1 MRLILIG
8 FGTIGQNLARLLEA
22 NREELRTVHGFRPKV
37 VAVVDRRGALI
48 DRKGLDLVR
57 TVEAKQGAMGL
68 QGLPEI
74 WHERID
80 ASEVLE
86 SVECEAV
93 VELTPTNL
101 RTGEPALSHL
111 KTALRLGRHVV
122 TTNKGPIALALPSLT
137 ELAEHNGVLLRFS
150 GTVGGGTPILD
161 LARKCLVGNRILGL
175 SGILNGTTNYIL
187 TRMAEDKLP
196 FASAMEAAKELG
208 YAEADASYDIDGVDT
223 AAKLVIAAN
232 WVMRASLT
240 LPQVQVRG
248 IRGVGLAD
256 IQEAEATG
264 QTLKLIGRVEDG
276 RASVAPERILRNDP
290 LNVSGALNAIT
301 FTTALAGK
309 ITLVGQGSGGEATAS
324 AVLRDLLDIRKAFS
338 R

>member
-1 MRLILIG
+1 MRIILIG
-8 FGTIGQNLARLLEA
+8 FGTIGQNLVKLLEA
-22 NREELRTVHGFRPKV
+22 HREELHRTHGLRPKI
-37 VAVVDRRGALI
+37 VAIVDHLGALI
-48 DRKGLDLVR
+48 DRKGLDLSR
-57 TVEAKQGAMGL
+57 AVEAKSSPLGLGSIPALWHRDMGAL
-68 QGLPEI
+68 
-74 WHERID
+74 
-80 ASEVLE
+80 EVLE

-93 VELTPTNL
+93 AELTPTNL

-122 TTNKGPIALALPSLT
+122 TTNKGPIALALPSLA

-161 LARKCLVGNRILGL
+161 LAHKCLVGNRILGL

-187 TRMAEDKLP
+187 TRMASNSL
-196 FASAMEAAKELG
+196 SLEAALQEAQRLG
-208 YAEADASYDIDGVDT
+208 YAEADASYDIDGIDT

-232 WVMRASLT
+232 WTMGIPLT
-240 LPQVQVRG
+240 LPDVKTSG
-248 IRGVGLAD
+248 IREVRPAEV
-256 IQEAEATG
+256 QEAERAG
-264 QTLKLIGRVEDG
+264 ETLKLIGRVEDG
-276 RASVAPERILRNDP
+276 RASVAPERIGKTDP
-290 LNVSGALNAIT
+290 LNVSGSLNAIT

-324 AVLRDLLDIRKAFS
+324 AVLRDLLDIRRAYA